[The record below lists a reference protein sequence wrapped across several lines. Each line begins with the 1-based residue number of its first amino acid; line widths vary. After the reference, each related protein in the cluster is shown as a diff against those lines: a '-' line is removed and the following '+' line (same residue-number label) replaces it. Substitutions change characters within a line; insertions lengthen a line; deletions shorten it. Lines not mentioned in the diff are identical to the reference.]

1 MHRWPIFLFY
11 PSSVERHCHAAAN
24 LAAVT
29 FVTPYFSRDNGPRGK
44 RELNFRYMGWSVR
57 TAVAQIAQDRR
68 LFGIRN
74 DACIYTKPGNE
85 FSSNLGKQSGLER
98 FRLVLSIQL
107 IKIHARDS
115 GSMAWARRSLV
126 RVGLSM
132 FGLGRSFPARDISRI
147 EEREA
152 G

>member
-1 MHRWPIFLFY
+1 MADFSLLFVLRRA
-11 PSSVERHCHAAAN
+11 SLSRCGESRRGDVRHP
-24 LAAVT
+24 L
-29 FVTPYFSRDNGPRGK
+29 FFSRQRAK
-44 RELNFRYMGWSVR
+44 REERIEFSIYGVR
-57 TAVAQIAQDRR
+57 TAVARIAQDRR

-74 DACIYTKPGNE
+74 DGCIYTKPGNE

-115 GSMAWARRSLV
+115 GSVAWARRSLV